1 MVKRLLLGRVRG
13 PVGVTVTAGG
23 GGVADGGVGGGDAL
37 FRDVGEFLAVA
48 EAVVGKGDAVEA
60 GELSV
65 TVMWPS
71 AMVRVWVLG
80 L

>member
-1 MVKRLLLGRVRG
+1 MKRLLLGRVRG
-13 PVGVTVTAGG
+13 RWGDGDGGG

-48 EAVVGKGDAVEA
+48 EAVVGKGDGVEA
-60 GELSV
+60 GVSV

>member
-1 MVKRLLLGRVRG
+1 M
-13 PVGVTVTAGG
+13 
-23 GGVADGGVGGGDAL
+23 
-37 FRDVGEFLAVA
+37 AVA
-48 EAVVGKGDAVEA
+48 EAVVGKGDGVEA
-60 GELSV
+60 GGVSV